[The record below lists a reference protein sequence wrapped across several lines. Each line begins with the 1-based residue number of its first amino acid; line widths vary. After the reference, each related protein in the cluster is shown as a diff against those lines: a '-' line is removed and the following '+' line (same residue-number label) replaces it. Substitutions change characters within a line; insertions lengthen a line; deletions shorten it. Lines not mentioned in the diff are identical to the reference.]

1 MNLTF
6 EYKGKLYQIELNAK
20 QLYRFENYNVVEADV
35 LIFDK
40 EYVRV
45 EWLFDKHDNKVRT
58 TSVFEMRELNIPK
71 LIDKEES
78 VYIELL
84 HQYGLED
91 DTKSRQL
98 WDKCYELGH
107 SCGLDEVVIYFH
119 QLVEL
124 IKN

>member
-6 EYKGKLYQIELNAK
+6 EYKGKLYQIELNAE

-35 LIFDK
+35 LISDK

-45 EWLFDKHDNKVRT
+45 EWLFDNDKVRK
-58 TSVFEMRELNIPK
+58 TSVFEMRELSIPK
-71 LIDKEES
+71 LIDKEEL

-91 DTKSRQL
+91 DSKSRQL
-98 WDKCYELGH
+98 WSKCYELGH
-107 SCGLDEVVIYFH
+107 SAGLDECVSYFH

>member
-6 EYKGKLYQIELNAK
+6 EYKGKLYQIELNAE

-35 LIFDK
+35 LISDK

-45 EWLFDKHDNKVRT
+45 EWLFDNDKVRKT
-58 TSVFEMRELNIPK
+58 TFFEMRELSIPK
-71 LIDKEES
+71 LIDKEEL

-91 DTKSRQL
+91 DSKSRQL
-98 WDKCYELGH
+98 WSKCYELGH
-107 SCGLDEVVIYFH
+107 SAGLDECVSYFH